1 MKKYMSI
8 AGMIMI
14 ALSIAAAEPV
24 AARPEVI
31 VINEVASTGA
41 YDFVEL
47 MNLGSEDALFDGSW
61 SLIDDLE
68 GSADGDKPA
77 VIPAGTV
84 IPANGFLLIA
94 PYKVQL
100 LSSKVPKGI
109 PDEAIALRSFALG
122 SKDSVTLLQGS
133 QIVDRFSWDT
143 AINSYGR
150 SPADRDT
157 LTDLLIPT
165 PGAANRQEIY
175 HTGELPVKINEVCS
189 KGLDYIEL
197 YNTSDRDYQLEP
209 GSWELHDAGH
219 NDVFRFP
226 EAAVIPARGFLTI
239 YPDLVRLPLSARKNS
254 YASTA
259 GNRFGLGGSDRVF
272 LKYDGKI
279 VDMIGWRLHAASTG
293 RLPDGGDLWVADLFL
308 TPGRTNRK

>member
-1 MKKYMSI
+1 MKKYISI
-8 AGMIMI
+8 AGVIMA
-14 ALSIAAAEPV
+14 ALSISAAEPA
-24 AARPEVI
+24 AARPEMI
-31 VINEVASTGA
+31 VINEAASTGA

-47 MNLGSEDALFDGSW
+47 RNLGSEDAIFDGSW

-77 VIPAGTV
+77 LIPAGTV
-84 IPANGFLLIA
+84 IPANGYLLLA

-100 LSSKVPKGI
+100 LSSKVPKDL
-109 PDEAIALRSFALG
+109 PEAALPLRSFALG
-122 SKDSVTLLQGS
+122 SQDSVTLLQGM

-150 SPADRDT
+150 SSAGSDMI
-157 LTDLLIPT
+157 TDLLIPT
-165 PGAANRQEIY
+165 PGTENRQEIY

-209 GSWELHDAGH
+209 GSWELHDTGR

-226 EAAVIPARGFLTI
+226 EAAEIPAQGFLTI

-259 GNRFGLGGSDRVF
+259 GNRFGLGESDRVF